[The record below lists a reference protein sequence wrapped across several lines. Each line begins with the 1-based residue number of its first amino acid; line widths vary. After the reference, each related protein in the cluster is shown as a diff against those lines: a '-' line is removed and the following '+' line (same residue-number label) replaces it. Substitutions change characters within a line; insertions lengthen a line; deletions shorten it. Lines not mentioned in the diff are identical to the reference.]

1 MRDRTPTK
9 PRRRRVQNPPVTDPC
24 MACSATGQD
33 WDAPGKMCMTC
44 DGRGYLPKP
53 KPVEFEEGGVL
64 VFAA

>member
-1 MRDRTPTK
+1 
-9 PRRRRVQNPPVTDPC
+9 